1 MVVDEGR
8 GAEMTEPK
16 GAKDLGVRGVVA
28 MIISGEGKYI
38 GILVWMD
45 YVSRSNRGSKWSD

>member
-1 MVVDEGR
+1 VVVDEGR

-16 GAKDLGVRGVVA
+16 GAKDLGVRGVV
-28 MIISGEGKYI
+28 
-38 GILVWMD
+38 ILVWMD